1 MADRLASLLDHFSLN
16 ARIFHT
22 GTLCG
27 INDLGAE
34 GGVGQLHLIR
44 EGAVDVIHGDAVVAR
59 ITEPS
64 LLLYPLP
71 MAHRFRTD
79 PERGADFVCANVE
92 FEGGVANPIAAALP
106 AFICRPLSAL
116 QGVEPILSLLFAEAF
131 EQNCGREAVL
141 DRLFEIMLIQVLR
154 NLMEDGSIQVGML
167 AGMGHPRL
175 RLALVAI
182 HDRPAEEWSLEEL
195 AAQAGMSRS
204 VFANT
209 FRECVG
215 CTPGV
220 YLQRWRIGLAQ
231 RALLRGRPLKWIAIE
246 AGYGSEAAFSRA
258 FKASCGVSPR
268 QWCAVRQGKV
278 LVSTRTRRPPGASV
292 PPRT

>member
-1 MADRLASLLDHFSLN
+1 MADRLASLLEHFAIS

-27 INDLGAE
+27 TNDPGVQD
-34 GGVGQLHLIR
+34 GVGQLHLVR
-44 EGAVDVIHGDAVVAR
+44 EGAVDVIHGDTTVAR

-79 PERGADFVCANVE
+79 PQRGADFVCANIV
-92 FEGGVANPIAAALP
+92 FEGGAANPLVTALP

-116 QGVEPILSLLFAEAF
+116 QGIEPILNLLFAEAF
-131 EQNCGREAVL
+131 EQNCGRAAVL
-141 DRLFEIMLIQVLR
+141 DRLFEIVLIQVLR

-175 RLALVAI
+175 RLALIAM
-182 HDRPAEEWSLEEL
+182 HEKPAQEWSLEDL
-195 AAQAGMSRS
+195 AQQAGMSRS

-209 FRECVG
+209 FRERVG

-220 YLQRWRIGLAQ
+220 YLQRWRMGLAQ
-231 RALLRGRPLKWIAIE
+231 RSLLQGRPLKLIAIE
-246 AGYGSEAAFSRA
+246 VGYGSEAAFSRA
-258 FKASCGVSPR
+258 FKASCGMSPR
-268 QWCAVRQGKV
+268 QWCAVRQGAV
-278 LVSTRTRRPPGASV
+278 LMGAIV
-292 PPRT
+292 

>member
-1 MADRLASLLDHFSLN
+1 MADRLASLLGNFAIS
-16 ARIFHT
+16 ARIFHS

-27 INDLGAE
+27 IHDLGAE

-44 EGAVDVIHGDAVVAR
+44 AGEVDVMHGDTTAVRVS
-59 ITEPS
+59 EPS

-71 MAHRFRTD
+71 MAHRFRSD
-79 PERGADFVCANVE
+79 PERGADFVCANIE
-92 FEGGVANPIAAALP
+92 FEGGAANPIAAALP
-106 AFICRPLSAL
+106 AFICRPLAAL
-116 QGVEPILSLLFAEAF
+116 QGAEPILNLLFAEASA
-131 EQNCGREAVL
+131 QNCGREAVL
-141 DRLFEIMLIQVLR
+141 DRLFEIVLIQVLR

-175 RLALVAI
+175 RLALVAM
-182 HDRPAEEWSLEEL
+182 HDKPAQEWSLEEL

-209 FRECVG
+209 FRDCVG

-231 RALLRGRPLKWIAIE
+231 RALLQGRPLKWVAIE
-246 AGYGSEAAFSRA
+246 VGYGSEAALSRA

-268 QWCAVRQGKV
+268 QWWAARQA
-278 LVSTRTRRPPGASV
+278 P
-292 PPRT
+292 